1 MGLFG
6 CFHRRK
12 KDKNKEND
20 KSSQKSSKSSVS
32 SGRGTQ
38 RSNSPDAFD
47 DVGMP
52 FSPRAHGT
60 GGTPCGGTP
69 SSPGA
74 SSRQQ
79 KPNFPDND
87 NLSRIS
93 EGPTLTSSTAP
104 NYHSAAPSAREAAF
118 HGPPRFDWIDI
129 VSTRNAQDWDGS
141 RLSLVRMFH
150 WNGRSNR

>member
-12 KDKNKEND
+12 KDKNKD
-20 KSSQKSSKSSVS
+20 SSQKSSKSSVS

-38 RSNSPDAFD
+38 RSSSPDAFD
-47 DVGMP
+47 DAGMP

-60 GGTPCGGTP
+60 GGTPRGGTP

-79 KPNFPDND
+79 KVNFTDND

-93 EGPTLTSSTAP
+93 EGPSWTPSTAP
-104 NYHSAAPSAREAAF
+104 DYHHSEPPSAREAAF

-129 VSTRNAQDWDGS
+129 VSRRRAHDWDG

-150 WNGRSNR
+150 RNARSNT